1 MKRIIRLT
9 ESDITKI
16 VRRVLTEERTPA
28 QIETLPINQLH
39 TVIYDAISPFF
50 GNDREADVT
59 AALYNITKQSD
70 SCCAYQTVYNN
81 YINKYGSD
89 MWEDIEDELDPYEK
103 YHKISTEEA
112 KMFIVNSCFGH
123 KEFTDLSRVVLFG
136 GTKVSRSSCFS
147 KVTKMFPYYT
157 NGVLAK
163 KDHRLIEMMKQ
174 TSF

>member
-16 VRRVLTEERTPA
+16 VRRVLKEGYTPS

-70 SCCAYQTVYNN
+70 PCCAYQTVYNN

-89 MWEDIEDELDPYEK
+89 MWKDIDDELYPNEK

-112 KMFIVNSCFGH
+112 EIFIVNSCFGY
-123 KEFTDLSRVVLFG
+123 LSFEDF
-136 GTKVSRSSCFS
+136 SRSMRIGGAKVTKSSCLS
-147 KVTKMFPYYT
+147 KVTKMFPNYT
-157 NGVLAK
+157 PREVIHIN
-163 KDHRLIEMMKQ
+163 
-174 TSF
+174 